1 MVRKPWSRMVRRNAC
16 FRIQS
21 FGICRAAVPFARA
34 TSLSW
39 FLGVRLTLILGTI
52 QEPRKDP
59 ADFSFLAWL
68 LAFRSPRASA
78 MLAWRIHH

>member
-1 MVRKPWSRMVRRNAC
+1 MVRKPWSRMVRRSAC

-52 QEPRKDP
+52 PEPRKDP
-59 ADFSFLAWL
+59 ADFFL
-68 LAFRSPRASA
+68 FSGQRPRPRMRNSA
-78 MLAWRIHH
+78 PA